1 MRMVFGVLGLL
12 VVLAIVGVLA
22 KKQLTSLPAPAP
34 ATDATRPTGVTA
46 PVQSKQ
52 FQQQYK
58 QAVEAAIQPAR
69 PMPDDK

>member
-12 VVLAIVGVLA
+12 VVLATVGVLA
-22 KKQLTSLPAPAP
+22 KKQFSGLPASASDAARPA
-34 ATDATRPTGVTA
+34 GVTA

-58 QAVEAAIQPAR
+58 QSVEAAMQPAR
-69 PMPDDK
+69 PMHDDK